1 MRMKSTLQQNIENTA
16 STRIVSQTLAQI
28 EHWLRQHAPNL
39 AADSLQPGV
48 TAQQLLNLEN
58 RIAKPLPDAFKAL
71 YLWHNGL
78 SDQDNCGSLF
88 YAMDFFCI
96 EQIEELYIR
105 KSDMVDALVGLKRA
119 QSGID
124 AHNAFNS
131 NWIKFVGDGAAA
143 GLYLDLAPTAQ
154 GQYGQIIFIDEQDE
168 IAWIVADSVQQ
179 LIEGFYA
186 DLQQGCYQLDED
198 ALEDG
203 HEFLQCDDSIDLI
216 NWQYSQR
223 WKNRFK
229 A

>member
-1 MRMKSTLQQNIENTA
+1 
-16 STRIVSQTLAQI
+16 
-28 EHWLRQHAPNL
+28 
-39 AADSLQPGV
+39 
-48 TAQQLLNLEN
+48 
-58 RIAKPLPDAFKAL
+58 
-71 YLWHNGL
+71 
-78 SDQDNCGSLF
+78 
-88 YAMDFFCI
+88 
-96 EQIEELYIR
+96 
-105 KSDMVDALVGLKRA
+105 MVEALVGLKRA

-198 ALEDG
+198 ALEDMVLANKG
-203 HEFLQCDDSIDLI
+203 ITCIAFMGGDSDPESINRLAEFVKKKRSMGLKEWNNIKVAWYSGRDIQADEIDLKNFDYI
-216 NWQYSQR
+216 KLGPYMEEYGPLTRRGTNQR
-223 WKNRFK
+223 FYWVCKAIHEYPDLKKEERYYTIDMTSEFWKDETK
-229 A
+229 D